1 MKSNKIHRSDT
12 GLFSKQQLDMVYDQA
27 IYKDFISQPFS
38 IDAFE
43 DQMNMKLKQYPE
55 EFRKVLRDSL
65 INQYDRVEMT
75 TSTAS
80 NIDSILDN
88 KTYTI
93 TTGHQLSLFTGPLYF
108 IIKIVHVI
116 KLCKELSKKYPQH
129 RFVPVYWMA
138 SEDHDFKEIQSF
150 HVFNKTITWNTNQ
163 KGPVGRFD
171 LSGLDEVKTQL
182 TELFVNHP
190 DSEVMNLID
199 QLDGETYAD
208 VVRGLVNALF
218 GSDGLV
224 ILDGDDVELKQLF
237 APIVQKELDEQF
249 SFKEVLK
256 LNDTLSA
263 LNVKLQVVPRETNL
277 FYIENGIRQRIVQE
291 GNQFVIDGVGV
302 YSKEDIF
309 SLLAE
314 HPDRFSPNVILRP
327 VYQEFILPNLAYVGG
342 SGEIAYWLQLKGV
355 FDFLEVPYPLIQVRN
370 SIVWLDN
377 ATRTKFNKYGFKLED
392 LFKEVDV
399 WKKDYVLNNT
409 ETAPDFSALET
420 AGSALKDVL
429 KNTIITF
436 DPFGEQQVKAEVARL
451 DKQLQGIKAI
461 GIKKMKAQHENAMK
475 AIEQIKQKLFPEND
489 LQERHVNFFQF
500 CADGNVQS
508 RIGDLSEAIEP
519 FSNDLILLVDDLH

>member
-65 INQYDRVEMT
+65 INQYDRVEIT

-116 KLCKELSKKYPQH
+116 KLCKKLSKKYPQH

-277 FYIENGIRQRIVQE
+277 FYIENG
-291 GNQFVIDGVGV
+291 
-302 YSKEDIF
+302 
-309 SLLAE
+309 
-314 HPDRFSPNVILRP
+314 
-327 VYQEFILPNLAYVGG
+327 
-342 SGEIAYWLQLKGV
+342 
-355 FDFLEVPYPLIQVRN
+355 
-370 SIVWLDN
+370 
-377 ATRTKFNKYGFKLED
+377 
-392 LFKEVDV
+392 
-399 WKKDYVLNNT
+399 
-409 ETAPDFSALET
+409 
-420 AGSALKDVL
+420 
-429 KNTIITF
+429 
-436 DPFGEQQVKAEVARL
+436 
-451 DKQLQGIKAI
+451 
-461 GIKKMKAQHENAMK
+461 
-475 AIEQIKQKLFPEND
+475 
-489 LQERHVNFFQF
+489 
-500 CADGNVQS
+500 
-508 RIGDLSEAIEP
+508 
-519 FSNDLILLVDDLH
+519 